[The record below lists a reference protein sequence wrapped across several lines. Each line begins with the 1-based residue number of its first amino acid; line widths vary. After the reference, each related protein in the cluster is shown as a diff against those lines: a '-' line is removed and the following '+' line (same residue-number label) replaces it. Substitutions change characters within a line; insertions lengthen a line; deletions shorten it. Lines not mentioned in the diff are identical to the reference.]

1 MNKKDLLDILE
12 DLGYEGVADAVAE
25 QVSET
30 YARASNDVIGVMC
43 DRLRGNGEL
52 IPSDAIK
59 IANMAR
65 NRDLAEIKSILAK
78 ATDDGIAAVDALLE
92 VLAEDND
99 ELADAIFKAKRI
111 KSTSYINNREL
122 RAILEVSA
130 KRMKKNMLNISKTT
144 AIVVNNRA
152 IRIDKAYIK
161 IVNQSIFAVQQG
173 MTDYNT
179 AIRQTVMRMAV
190 NGVRSLTYESGHKRR
205 LDSAARMN
213 ILDGVRAFN
222 QEYRLQQGE
231 QFGADGVE
239 ISAHFNCAPDHID
252 VQGKQYSL
260 KEFEELQAS
269 LERPIGELN
278 CQHTISPI
286 VLGISK
292 PAYSKE
298 ELKQAKEH
306 SEMELEYTDSRG
318 VKHTTTGYGAT
329 QVQRR
334 YELKIR
340 QLKDQKSALERV
352 GDSVGAK
359 EVGKKLTQANKNYK
373 RVSDELGLRTKVNRT
388 RTLG

>member
-1 MNKKDLLDILE
+1 MNKDELLEILGE
-12 DLGYEGVADAVAE
+12 LGYEGVADAVAE
-25 QVSET
+25 QVSDT
-30 YARASNDVIGVMC
+30 YTRASNDVIGVLC
-43 DRLRGNGEL
+43 DRLKKNGEL
-52 IPSDAIK
+52 IPSDATK
-59 IANMAR
+59 IANMAS

-78 ATDDGIAAVDALLE
+78 ATDDGIATVDTLLE

-122 RAILEVSA
+122 RAIMTLAA

-152 IRIDKAYIK
+152 IRIDKAYVK

-173 MTDYNT
+173 MIDYNT

-260 KEFEELQAS
+260 EEFDKLQAS

-278 CQHTISPI
+278 CQHTITPI

>member
-1 MNKKDLLDILE
+1 MNKKQLKKILKKQ
-12 DLGYEGVADAVAE
+12 GYAGVGESVAE

-30 YARASNDVIGVMC
+30 YARASNNVIHILC
-43 DRLRGNGEL
+43 DRLRENGEL
-52 IPSDAIK
+52 IPSDATK

-65 NRDLAEIKSILAK
+65 NRDLAEIKSILAR
-78 ATDDGIAAVDALLE
+78 ATDDGIATVDTLLE

-99 ELADAIFKAKRI
+99 ELASAIFKAKRI
-111 KSTSYINNREL
+111 KSTSFKNNREL

-130 KRMKKNMLNISKTT
+130 KSMKKNMLNISKTT

-152 IRIDKAYIK
+152 VRLDKAYIK

-173 MTDYNT
+173 MVDYNT

-222 QEYRLQQGE
+222 REYRMQQGE

-329 QVQRR
+329 QKQRSL
-334 YELKIR
+334 ELKIR
-340 QLKDQKSALERV
+340 QLKDQKAALTRV
-352 GDSVGAK
+352 GDTIGAN
-359 EVGKKLTQANKNYK
+359 EVGKRLTKANQNYK
-373 RVSDELGLRTKVNRT
+373 RISDELGLRTKVNRT
-388 RTLG
+388 RTIG

>member
-1 MNKKDLLDILE
+1 MNKDELLEILGE
-12 DLGYEGVADAVAE
+12 LGYEGVADAVAE

-30 YARASNDVIGVMC
+30 YARASNDVIGVLC
-43 DRLRGNGEL
+43 DRLKENGEL
-52 IPSDAIK
+52 IPSDATK

-78 ATDDGIAAVDALLE
+78 ATDDGIATVDTLLE

-122 RAILEVSA
+122 RAIMTLAA

-152 IRIDKAYIK
+152 IRIDKAYVK

-173 MTDYNT
+173 MIDYNT

-213 ILDGVRAFN
+213 ILDGVRALN

-239 ISAHFNCAPDHID
+239 ISAHFNSAPDHID

-260 KEFEELQAS
+260 EEFD
-269 LERPIGELN
+269 
-278 CQHTISPI
+278 
-286 VLGISK
+286 K
-292 PAYSKE
+292 
-298 ELKQAKEH
+298 
-306 SEMELEYTDSRG
+306 
-318 VKHTTTGYGAT
+318 
-329 QVQRR
+329 
-334 YELKIR
+334 
-340 QLKDQKSALERV
+340 
-352 GDSVGAK
+352 
-359 EVGKKLTQANKNYK
+359 
-373 RVSDELGLRTKVNRT
+373 
-388 RTLG
+388 